1 MEEPLAR
8 ASRKTVHR
16 RPLASSMKV
25 TTRSAVAEGIGT
37 FFFVFIAGGSIIVD
51 QMTGSGIVSIAMA
64 TGLALSIGITAT
76 MNISGG
82 HLNPAVTIGFLVA
95 GKIEMVKAGAYILAQ
110 LVGAAVAGLLLLAFF
125 PAEAGSAVHLGT
137 PALGEGVSFTR
148 GLGIEI
154 VTTFFLMLAFIG
166 TLSGGKAPSGL
177 GGFGVGLTAGLI
189 ILATGPLTGGAM
201 NPARHFGTALA
212 SGYFDNTWLY
222 WLGPIIGAVLG
233 ISLLLRVLSP
243 KNR

>member
-1 MEEPLAR
+1 
-8 ASRKTVHR
+8 
-16 RPLASSMKV
+16 MKV

-37 FFFVFIAGGSIIVD
+37 FFFVFIAGGSVIVD

-64 TGLALSIGITAT
+64 TGLALSIGITST

-110 LVGAAVAGLLLLAFF
+110 LVGAAMAGFLLWVFF
-125 PAEAGSAVHLGT
+125 PVEAGSAVHFGT

-154 VTTFFLMLAFIG
+154 VTTFLLMLAFIG
-166 TLSGGKAPSGL
+166 TLSGRKAPAGL

-189 ILATGPLTGGAM
+189 ILTTGPLTGGAM

-212 SGYFDNTWLY
+212 SGYFDNIWLY
-222 WLGPIIGAVLG
+222 WLGPVIGAVLG

-243 KNR
+243 KNP

>member
-1 MEEPLAR
+1 
-8 ASRKTVHR
+8 
-16 RPLASSMKV
+16 MKV

-82 HLNPAVTIGFLVA
+82 HLNPALTIGFLVA

-110 LVGAAVAGLLLLAFF
+110 LVGAAVAGFLLLIFF
-125 PAEAGSAVHLGT
+125 PAEAGSAVHFGT
-137 PALGEGVSFTR
+137 PTLGEGVSFTR

-154 VTTFFLMLAFIG
+154 VTTFLLMLAFIG
-166 TLSGGKAPSGL
+166 TLSGRKAPAGL

-212 SGYFDNTWLY
+212 SGYFDNIWLY
-222 WLGPIIGAVLG
+222 WLGPVIGAVLG

-243 KNR
+243 KNP